1 MMGVSASEAIR
12 VADGRARSLLAELAD
27 CASDD
32 GLGMEGQPLAGAEVL
47 LDTVVDGV
55 RKQRSTRLCTKD
67 RDTGCGSPSAKAVR
81 QLCED
86 FMRTIN
92 TDTPAP
98 SALSVV
104 EFWETIYLPFITSN
118 LKHSTVWGY
127 KQVWNQHLKNHFG
140 KTLLNEYK
148 TPTMSLFITGLA
160 RSLKPR
166 TINTVKC
173 LASSLFAHAVAS
185 GYCESNPIRDAKILG
200 KTLENGETKSYT
212 LDEAERIINALVDH
226 VECQLIMALAFFAGL
241 RKGEIQGLQWGDVE
255 EDCLHIRRAFGRG
268 MAGTPKSRRSVRT
281 VPVIAP
287 LRLLLGL
294 WRKQTVEMNVSDPWV
309 FPNGKGGALGLDGVA
324 RLRIQPALKLAG
336 VPWKGFHAC
345 RRGLGTELRKITG
358 NSNAGQNML
367 GHSTPQV
374 TQQHYEHAMP
384 EEALRGMKL
393 LEEKVGK

>member
-1 MMGVSASEAIR
+1 VTRHQRGYIYEAF
-12 VADGRARSLLAELAD
+12 
-27 CASDD
+27 
-32 GLGMEGQPLAGAEVL
+32 GAFHVRYYAN
-47 LDTVVDGV
+47 VDGV
-55 RKQRSTRLCTKD
+55 RKQLSHRLCTKD
-67 RDTGCGSPSAKAVR
+67 RNTGHGSPSAKAVR

-86 FMRTIN
+86 FMRSIN
-92 TDTPAP
+92 GNAGAQPENRP
-98 SALSVV
+98 FSVV

-127 KQVWNQHLKNHFG
+127 KQVWQQHLKNHFG
-140 KTLLNEYK
+140 NTLLNEYK
-148 TPTMSLFITGLA
+148 TFTMSLFITSLA

-173 LASSLFAHAVAS
+173 LASGIFAHAVAS
-185 GYCESNPIRDAKILG
+185 GHCESNPIRDAKVLG

-212 LDEAERIINALVDH
+212 LDEAVQIINALVDH
-226 VECQLIMALAFFAGL
+226 VDCQLIMALAFFAGL
-241 RKGEIQGLQWGDVE
+241 RKGEIQGLQWEDIE
-255 EDCLHIRRAFGRG
+255 EDCLHVKRAFGRG
-268 MAGTPKSRRSVRT
+268 EVGTPKSRRSVRM

-294 WRKQTVEMNVSDPWV
+294 WKRRGRGTGWV
-309 FPNGKGGALGLDGVA
+309 FPSHNETALGLDGLANRVI
-324 RLRIQPALKLAG
+324 RPALKRAG

-358 NSNAGQNML
+358 NSNAGQNVL
-367 GHSTPQV
+367 GHSSPQV

-393 LEEKVGK
+393 LEGKVSGNHS